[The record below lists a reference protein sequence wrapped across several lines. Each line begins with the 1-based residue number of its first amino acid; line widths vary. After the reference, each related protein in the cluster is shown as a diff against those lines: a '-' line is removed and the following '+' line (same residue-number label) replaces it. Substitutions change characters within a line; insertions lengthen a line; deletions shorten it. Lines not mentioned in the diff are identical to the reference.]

1 MHAQV
6 DIAVQAAARSGQAPT
21 WDIGTETL
29 LWTDPPA
36 GEVHRYRPGHTNATM
51 TLQRRTGGAKPRSRG
66 GLVLHLQEGIAL
78 FDAHGEQRTWLVYW
92 AREDM
97 VAGATTIDRKGRMWA
112 TTMREDESGDGWLA
126 RVNPDGSAGVII
138 KDLKAGLGLACS
150 PDDSRFYIADAGTSR
165 IEVLDFDV
173 TAGLM
178 GNRRTLC
185 EVGGEPSGLAVDA
198 DGALWTAVRDK
209 AELHRYNPDGELTE
223 TIPLPVQ
230 RPTSLCFGGAHL
242 HDLYVTS
249 SREGLPS
256 PEEEDG
262 SVLVLR
268 NIAEGTR
275 AFAFVG

>member
-51 TLQRRTGGAKPRSRG
+51 TLQQQTGGAKPRSRG
-66 GLVLHLQEGIAL
+66 GLVLHLQEGVAL

-92 AREDM
+92 AREGLT
-97 VAGATTIDRKGRMWA
+97 AGATTIDRTGRMWA

-138 KDLKAGLGLACS
+138 KDLQAGLGLAIS
-150 PDDSRFYIADAGTSR
+150 PDDSRFYIADAGTGR

-173 TAGLM
+173 EAGLM

-185 EVGGEPSGLAVDA
+185 EVGGQPSGLAVDTE
-198 DGALWTAVRDK
+198 GTLWTAVRDK
-209 AELHRYNPDGELTE
+209 GELHRYAPGGELVE

-230 RPTSLCFGGAHL
+230 RPTSLCFGGRDL
-242 HDLYVTS
+242 RDLYITTT
-249 SREGLPS
+249 RDGLPS
-256 PEEEDG
+256 PTGNDG
-262 SVLVLR
+262 TVLTLR
-268 NIAEGTR
+268 APAEGLR
-275 AFAFVG
+275 AFAFTG